1 MLNWI
6 LEKQNMS
13 AHKRN
18 NLTNDYDEE
27 VLQRRIKTRD
37 VCVSTRQLATLL
49 FAGMPL
55 VPALTALVVQ
65 LRATEKNTRKSSLAA
80 VFQQITDRVNAG
92 DSLADALRR
101 YPAIFSNL
109 FVNMVRAGQASGTL
123 EEILVKQAEMLEKRA
138 QLTARL
144 KAALAYPVL
153 MTASAV
159 GVVWFLMAFVV
170 PGIVNIFLEMNH
182 TLPWPTRLLIM
193 LSSFLTDYALV
204 IGLVLCVSIMC
215 TAAYLKTKNGKNRW
229 DRLKLKFPWLGELL
243 IKVEIIRFA
252 RTLSVMLSSGIPI
265 LEAIKI
271 VRGVV
276 QNSFIAESLNAV
288 RDDIGSGHSIAHAI
302 RQTGLFPPIMVHT
315 IAIGEMSGN
324 VEQQFAN
331 LADGYDEEIKIMVQS
346 LTALIEPVILLFMGL
361 IVGFIVLAI
370 LLPIFEINQML

>member
-1 MLNWI
+1 ML
-6 LEKQNMS
+6 
-13 AHKRN
+13 AYKRN
-18 NLTNDYDEE
+18 NPTNDHDEE
-27 VLQRRIKTRD
+27 ILQRRIKTRD
-37 VCVSTRQLATLL
+37 VCVATRQLATLL
-49 FAGMPL
+49 LAGMPL
-55 VPALTALVVQ
+55 VPALTALVEQ
-65 LRATEKNTRKSSLAA
+65 LRATEKNAGKSSLAQ

-101 YPAIFSNL
+101 YPGIFSNL

-123 EEILVKQAEMLEKRA
+123 EEILIKQAEMLEKRA

-144 KAALAYPVL
+144 KAALAYPAL
-153 MTASAV
+153 MIISAV

-193 LSSFLTDYALV
+193 ISSFLTDYAIV
-204 IGLVLCVSIMC
+204 IGLVFCVLIMC

-229 DRLKLKFPWLGELL
+229 DRLKLQLPWLGELS
-243 IKVEIIRFA
+243 IKVEIIRFS
-252 RTLSVMLSSGIPI
+252 RTLGVMLSSGIPI
-265 LEAIKI
+265 LEAIEI
-271 VRGVV
+271 VRGII
-276 QNSFIAESLNAV
+276 QNSFVAESLDAV
-288 RDDIGSGHSIAHAI
+288 RNDIGSGHSIAHAI

-331 LADGYDEEIKIMVQS
+331 LADGYDEEIKLMVQS
-346 LTALIEPVILLFMGL
+346 MTALIEPVILLFMGL